1 LLCQVRLNAKKTKNA
16 KQLHKKGG
24 KGIGKCNLDHSA
36 EDVQQKFNSQSQWL
50 PEDIRSLFH
59 EFLVRNP
66 SQTTLNEMFHLLKKY
81 DLVDEQERKERDRK
95 IKWLILNKEDTKA

>member
-1 LLCQVRLNAKKTKNA
+1 M
-16 KQLHKKGG
+16 GE
-24 KGIGKCNLDHSA
+24 CNLDHSV
-36 EDVQQKFNSQSQWL
+36 EDVQQKFNSQSQGL

-95 IKWLILNKEDTKA
+95 IKWLILNKENTNN